1 MFVLKNLYLKLTL
14 HKIFKFNFLKSNYK
28 NFCNFKFKI
37 LFFTFNIFILIHFK
51 MIKKISL
58 NFIFILKSYFKISI
72 LFNSL

>member
-37 LFFTFNIFILIHFK
+37 LFFT
-51 MIKKISL
+51 
-58 NFIFILKSYFKISI
+58 
-72 LFNSL
+72 